1 MKKLFSPVKKRLVSK
16 YLNADSGGNLPKST
30 DVNIL
35 LNRVRL
41 DNKREKLKKLIFSA
55 IASTSI
61 IVFGILVF

>member
-1 MKKLFSPVKKRLVSK
+1 MKNLFSPVKKKLVSK
-16 YLNADSGGNLPKST
+16 YLNSDKETNLPRST

-41 DNKREKLKKLIFSA
+41 DNKREKLKKLVFSA
-55 IASTSI
+55 LASTGI